1 MAREQP
7 RDPEV
12 PIVAETAGGSA
23 IVLGGGGVTGIAWE
37 IGVLAGLLD
46 AGVDLGVDA
55 VFGTSAGAFVGAAL
69 AAGADIE
76 QLYAAQ
82 QAPAVDEPTTKAS
95 RALTVAWVWAFLSGR
110 GDPERVGAGFGAV
123 ARRFTPQVSVAER
136 RRTVQARL
144 CTTQWPSTLH
154 VAATDADSGV
164 LTAFDHTCGH
174 PLADVVSA
182 SGAVPGISPAV
193 RFGGRTWI
201 DGGMVSAANARLADN
216 YTRVLVI
223 APMPKGH
230 AGIPSARRDVEA
242 MRATAKVEL
251 ITPDPVSV
259 QAIGPNPY
267 DPARRGPVAAAGRGQ
282 GRQAA
287 GRVADLW
294 R

>member
-1 MAREQP
+1 MG
-7 RDPEV
+7 
-12 PIVAETAGGSA
+12 ETIGGRA

-46 AGVDLGVDA
+46 TGVDLKADA
-55 VFGTSAGAFVGAAL
+55 VFGTSAGSFVGTAL
-69 AAGADIE
+69 AAGADFD

-82 QAPAVDEPTTKAS
+82 QAPALDESTLRAS
-95 RALTVAWVWAFLSGR
+95 RVLTAAWAWAFLRGR

-123 ARRFTPQVSVAER
+123 ARRFTPQVSAADR
-136 RRTVQARL
+136 RRTVLARL
-144 CTTQWPSTLH
+144 HTTQWPGTLH

-182 SGAVPGISPAV
+182 SGAVPGISPMVAL
-193 RFGGRTWI
+193 GGRTWI
-201 DGGMVSAANARLADN
+201 DGGMVSAANARLADR
-216 YTRVLVI
+216 YPRVLVI
-223 APMPKGH
+223 APMPRGH
-230 AGIPSARRDVEA
+230 AGIPSAEQDVEA

-251 ITPDPVSV
+251 ITPDPQSAA
-259 QAIGPNPY
+259 AIGPNPY
-267 DPARRGPVAAAGRGQ
+267 DPARRGPVAAAGRDQ

-287 GRVADLW
+287 VRVTDLW

>member
-1 MAREQP
+1 MARERP
-7 RDPEV
+7 RDTEV
-12 PIVAETAGGSA
+12 SFMAETTGGSA

-37 IGVLAGLLD
+37 IGVLAGLLG
-46 AGVDLGVDA
+46 AGVDLGADA

-69 AAGADIE
+69 AAGAD
-76 QLYAAQ
+76 
-82 QAPAVDEPTTKAS
+82 
-95 RALTVAWVWAFLSGR
+95 AFLRGR

-123 ARRFTPQVSVAER
+123 ARRFTPQVSAAER
-136 RRTVQARL
+136 RRTVLARL
-144 CTTQWPSTLH
+144 YTTQWPSTLH

-182 SGAVPGISPAV
+182 SGAVPGISPMV
-193 RFGGRTWI
+193 QFGGRTWI

-216 YTRVLVI
+216 YARVLVI

-230 AGIPSARRDVEA
+230 AGIPSAQQDVEA
-242 MRATAKVEL
+242 MRATAKVDL
-251 ITPDPVSV
+251 ITPGPESV

-267 DPARRGPVAAAGRGQ
+267 DPARRGPVAAAGRSQ

-287 GRVADLW
+287 ARVTHLW